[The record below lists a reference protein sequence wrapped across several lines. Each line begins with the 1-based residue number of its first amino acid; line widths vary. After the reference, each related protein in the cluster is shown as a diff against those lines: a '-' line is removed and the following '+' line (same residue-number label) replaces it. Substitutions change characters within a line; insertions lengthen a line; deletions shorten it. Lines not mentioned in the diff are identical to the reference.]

1 MKNYKKSLLTLTN
14 DLKSS
19 TEKIFFWPK
28 LQKITSLKI
37 H

>member
-1 MKNYKKSLLTLTN
+1 LTLTN

-19 TEKIFFWPK
+19 TEKKIFWPK
-28 LQKITSLKI
+28 LKEKTSLKI